1 MAITAAGTKTFGEV
15 LGKLFLF
22 WKKHHN
28 ADSLI
33 KYTQTTRVEP
43 ICIIDKRAL
52 PVAYL
57 PDVLQSLNSLFAAYY
72 LQAAALKCDIDGI
85 QPGKLLNSLNPERPF
100 LESLNPAVE
109 SLVAPTYAAEGDY
122 RIGLPTKVGVAALE
136 SYAGAFTAS
145 LEAPFIDANFSGD
158 FRAGMK
164 DAAKAGKEHGDAL
177 TAGFKEGQ
185 GNTGFGS
192 GDNAAVHKLTV
203 GSVNTTLGKSLTE
216 AANLAVGRVYTVT
229 LSHGKATASIPVMI
243 RLITVECASDL
254 LVHILSDG
262 ARTRSSTSKERWFAF
277 RLGELKFWRDIVFC
291 QDLIDEHKKALLKD
305 HTGVYKAILNRRAGN
320 AASAALTQ
328 EPSVGT
334 ASNIA
339 VLTRETVREL
349 EKEIGGK
356 LDNFDHRQKL
366 FEMSYLMILAVL
378 DADYDH
384 VTFYHRGIA
393 MGTELSVRDIKSANK
408 GSGVDVGDVLKQLMM
423 GNAPSF

>member
-1 MAITAAGTKTFGEV
+1 MAITAIGIKTFGEV
-15 LGKLFLF
+15 LGKLFTF
-22 WKKHHN
+22 WKKHQN

-57 PDVLQSLNSLFAAYY
+57 SDVLQSLNSLFAAYY
-72 LQAAALKCDIDGI
+72 LQAAALKCNIDGI

-109 SLVAPTYAAEGDY
+109 SLVAPSYAAEGDY
-122 RIGLPTKVGVAALE
+122 RIGLPTKAASASMESLSGAYSTPPALYQMSMEKILDDNFGQDYKAVIDKAKANVKEGVAGLRE
-136 SYAGAFTAS
+136 GAGALQGDDTKGFAVGKVDTS
-145 LEAPFIDANFSGD
+145 LN
-158 FRAGMK
+158 
-164 DAAKAGKEHGDAL
+164 
-177 TAGFKEGQ
+177 Q
-185 GNTGFGS
+185 
-192 GDNAAVHKLTV
+192 
-203 GSVNTTLGKSLTE
+203 SLHE
-216 AANLAVGRVYTVT
+216 SANLAVGRVYTVNLT
-229 LSHGKATASIPVMI
+229 HGKASASIPVMI
-243 RLITVECASDL
+243 RLITVECAPDL

-262 ARTRSSTSKERWFAF
+262 ARARSSSSKERWFSF

-305 HTGVYKAILNRRAGN
+305 HTGVYKAILDRRAGN
-320 AASAALTQ
+320 VAAAAMSA

-334 ASNIA
+334 ASNLA
-339 VLTRETVREL
+339 VLTRETVREI

-356 LDNFDHRQKL
+356 LDNVQYRDKL

-378 DADYDH
+378 DSDYDH

-393 MGTELSVRDIKSANK
+393 KGTELSVRDIKVANK
-408 GSGVDVGDVLKQLMM
+408 GSGIDVGDVLKQLMM